1 MATGVNKVIMIGN
14 LGRDPEVRYTQSG
27 SAVCNLRLAVGERRK
42 DGEGW
47 REHTEWVTV
56 VCFGRTAENVGQFMS
71 KGRQIY
77 IEGRLQTRKYTDKDG
92 QDRWSTEV
100 VASQVLFLG
109 GKDAGAGGGA
119 GGGGGGGAPRG
130 GDSDGEASRG
140 KGDAPADDGGF
151 YDDDLPF

>member
-1 MATGVNKVIMIGN
+1 MATGVNKVIMVGN

-77 IEGRLQTRKYTDKDG
+77 IEGRLQTRKYTDRDG

-109 GKDAGAGGGA
+109 GKE
-119 GGGGGGGAPRG
+119 GGGGPRMMDPESG
-130 GDSDGEASRG
+130 PANDKPSS
-140 KGDAPADDGGF
+140 APADDGF

>member
-1 MATGVNKVIMIGN
+1 MATGVNKVIMVGN

-77 IEGRLQTRKYTDKDG
+77 IEGRLQTRKYTDRDG

-109 GKDAGAGGGA
+109 GKE
-119 GGGGGGGAPRG
+119 GGGGSRMMDPEATGGS
-130 GDSDGEASRG
+130 GDKPESAS
-140 KGDAPADDGGF
+140 ADDGF